1 MLVNDDVET
10 IGRFWSNGKAGG
22 SVVSYVLKNL
32 ALEYKVRGITRDV
45 NSPGAQALKKQG
57 VEVVAA
63 DLTNRSTIE
72 AALKGVDS
80 VFSLSTIGSNGMGEF
95 EQGKL
100 IADSAM
106 KQGVKYIIWSSLPNV
121 GRISQGKLRN
131 VKHFDEKA
139 KVEDYI
145 RGLQIKSSFISP
157 AFYFQ
162 NFTNIL
168 KPVPIDGGFG
178 VFNIVKPNAK
188 FPCIDIEH
196 DFGAFVGAILSSP
209 ERLADKKLLASNG
222 LFSFSDISE
231 GLTKA
236 SGKSVKYVQ
245 IPDET
250 FKTYFPPAI
259 ADDFLEMFKFY
270 DEYLFGPNTEE
281 WVKNSL
287 NEVQLESLSA
297 QEYLKRLHIDLS

>member
-1 MLVNDDVET
+1 MSKLVAVFGAT
-10 IGRFWSNGKAGG
+10 GKQGG

-63 DLTNRSTIE
+63 DLCDPPTIE
-72 AALKGVDS
+72 AALRGVDS
-80 VFSLSTIGSNGMGEF
+80 VFSLSVMGASNGLGEF

-106 KQGVKYIIWSSLPNV
+106 RQGVKYLIWSTLPSV
-121 GRISQGKLRN
+121 EKISQGRFRN
-131 VKHFDEKA
+131 VKHCDEKA

-145 RGLQIKSSFISP
+145 RGLQIKSSFVVP

-162 NFTNIL
+162 NFTRYL

-178 VFNIVKPNAK
+178 VFNIMKPNTK
-188 FPCIDIEH
+188 FPCIDIDN
-196 DFGAFVGAILSSP
+196 DFGAFVGVILSSP
-209 ERLADKKLLASNG
+209 ERFVDKKLLASNG
-222 LFSFSDISE
+222 LFSFGDLSE

-236 SGKSVKYVQ
+236 SGKSVKYIQ
-245 IPDET
+245 ILVET
-250 FKTYFPPAI
+250 FKTYLPPPV
-259 ADDFLEMFKFY
+259 ADAVVEMFKFF

-287 NEVQLESLSA
+287 NEVQLKSLSA
-297 QEYLKRLHIDLS
+297 QEYLERLHIELS